1 MKASDMLRNNNGLK
15 TTQSVLNK
23 QQSGVDA
30 AQKVAQTQ
38 APVFTQ
44 QQLDA
49 AGKKID
55 QMNAATPQNETPTM
69 KAAREKTIAT
79 QQAIANGVDVNQGA
93 TSDEEDKPSV
103 PIVKKEDLKPQPKQL
118 SYADMYKILNPEL
131 NETAEQRANREKK
144 ERTKARIAALGDGLR
159 ALSNIYFATNGAK
172 VIHNPE
178 SDMTKAV
185 NKRKSYMDAQREKNR
200 ASWLAGYQRA
210 LALDE
215 EARKNNLTLA
225 EQMRYH
231 DMQNDIN
238 KVKADQGQQKIDQ
251 GQQRIDQGNRR
262 LDLSELKYT
271 NDAEYKDNQLKIKK
285 MLADGQISHWAA
297 QDALARLREG
307 RIANKAQKSSGGNQ
321 TTAGYWYEY
330 YDLMDTPEGQKKI
343 NELKRKLRIKNVT
356 QTNVRYIMD
365 RLKGRRSSTG
375 GTSSGGGA
383 SSGGGK
389 HTTHKAGG
397 SSAGGKKKTGVKW

>member
-1 MKASDMLRNNNGLK
+1 MKASDMLRSNNGLK

-23 QQSGVDA
+23 QQSGADA
-30 AQKVAQTQ
+30 ANKVAQTQ

-49 AGKKID
+49 AGKKVD
-55 QMNAATPQNETPTM
+55 QMNAATPQNETPAM

-93 TSDEEDKPSV
+93 PSDEEDKPSV
-103 PIVKKEDLKPQPKQL
+103 PIVKKEEPKPQPKQL
-118 SYADMYKILNPEL
+118 SYADMYKILNPEHQ
-131 NETAEQRANREKK
+131 ETEEQRANREKM

-159 ALSNIYFATNGAK
+159 ALSNIYFATKGAK
-172 VIHNPE
+172 VVHNSE

-185 NKRKSYMDAQREKNR
+185 NKRKAYMDEQREKNR

-238 KVKADQGQQKIDQ
+238 KVKADQGQQRINQNQQKID
-251 GQQRIDQGNRR
+251 
-262 LDLSELKYT
+262 LSKLKYT

-330 YDLMDTPEGQKKI
+330 YDMMDTPEGQKKI
-343 NELKRKLRIKNVT
+343 NEIKRKLRIKNVT

-365 RLKGRRSSTG
+365 RLKGRSSSTG
-375 GTSSGGGA
+375 GGGA

-397 SSAGGKKKTGVKW
+397 SSSAGGKKKTGVKW

>member
-30 AQKVAQTQ
+30 AQKANAEQINMNTAQAMLYGKEEQLTPPKDAHEQ
-38 APVFTQ
+38 AVRMNQ
-44 QQLDA
+44 QTAEGML
-49 AGKKID
+49 
-55 QMNAATPQNETPTM
+55 
-69 KAAREKTIAT
+69 
-79 QQAIANGVDVNQGA
+79 NG
-93 TSDEEDKPSV
+93 SIPMDKPSV
-103 PIVKKEDLKPQPKQL
+103 PIVKKEESKPQPKQL
-118 SYADMYKILNPEL
+118 SYADMYKILNPEHQ
-131 NETAEQRANREKK
+131 ETEEQRANREKK

-159 ALSNIYFATNGAK
+159 ALANIFFATNGAK
-172 VIHNPE
+172 VVHNPE

-185 NKRKSYMDAQREKNR
+185 NKRKAYMDEQREKNR
-200 ASWLAGYQRA
+200 ALWLAGYQRA

-215 EARKNNLTLA
+215 EKRKNNLTLA
-225 EQMRYH
+225 ELVRYH
-231 DMQNDIN
+231 DMQNEIN
-238 KVKADQGQQKIDQ
+238 KVKNDQ

-262 LDLSELKYT
+262 LELSELKYT

-307 RIANKAQKSSGGNQ
+307 RISNKAQKSSGGNQ

-365 RLKGRRSSTG
+365 RLKGRSS
-375 GTSSGGGA
+375 SAGGGKP
-383 SSGGGK
+383 SGGGK

>member
-1 MKASDMLRNNNGLK
+1 MKASDMLRHNNGLK

-23 QQSGVDA
+23 QQSGADA

-49 AGKKID
+49 AGKKVD
-55 QMNAATPQNETPTM
+55 QMNAATPTDDAM
-69 KAAREKTIAT
+69 KAARAKTIAT
-79 QQAIANGVDVNQGA
+79 QQAIANGVDVNQGVP
-93 TSDEEDKPSV
+93 SDEEDKPSV
-103 PIVKKEDLKPQPKQL
+103 PIVKKKEPAEQPKQL
-118 SYADMYKILNPEL
+118 SYADMYKMLNPEQQ
-131 NETAEQRANREKK
+131 ETAEQRANREKK

-159 ALSNIYFATNGAK
+159 ALSNIYFATKGAK
-172 VIHNPE
+172 VVHNPD

-185 NKRKSYMDAQREKNR
+185 NKRKAYMDAQREKNR

-238 KVKADQGQQKIDQ
+238 NMKVDQ

-262 LDLSELKYT
+262 LDLSKMKYQT
-271 NDAEYKDNQLKIKK
+271 DADYKKAVLTIKK
-285 MLADGQISHWAA
+285 ALADGQISHWQAQEAIQRINAA
-297 QDALARLREG
+297 TG
-307 RIANKAQKSSGGNQ
+307 RIRANKSGSGGSRKGSYSGEVDEYMDLIEKDPEGMAEAAKEVKKMGYSPKTAAGKKAQKIAYQ
-321 TTAGYWYEY
+321 
-330 YDLMDTPEGQKKI
+330 
-343 NELKRKLRIKNVT
+343 RKHKQNH
-356 QTNVRYIMD
+356 
-365 RLKGRRSSTG
+365 
-375 GTSSGGGA
+375 TSS
-383 SSGGGK
+383 SNK
-389 HTTHKAGG
+389 
-397 SSAGGKKKTGVKW
+397 GGKKKTGVKW

>member
-49 AGKKID
+49 AGKKVD

-79 QQAIANGVDVNQGA
+79 QQAIANGVDVNQSA
-93 TSDEEDKPSV
+93 PNDEDDKPSV
-103 PIVKKEDLKPQPKQL
+103 PIVKKEESKPQPKQL
-118 SYADMYKILNPEL
+118 SYADMYKMLNPEL

-144 ERTKARIAALGDGLR
+144 ERTKARIAALADGLR
-159 ALSNIYFATNGAK
+159 ALSNIYFATKGAK
-172 VIHNPE
+172 VVHNPE
-178 SDMTKAV
+178 SDMTKSV
-185 NKRKSYMDAQREKNR
+185 NKRKAYMDAQRENNQ

-231 DMQNDIN
+231 DNMDRVNRA
-238 KVKADQGQQKIDQ
+238 KVMLDQI
-251 GQQRIDQGNRR
+251 
-262 LDLSELKYT
+262 
-271 NDAEYKDNQLKIKK
+271 
-285 MLADGQISHWAA
+285 
-297 QDALARLREG
+297 
-307 RIANKAQKSSGGNQ
+307 RIAQQDEYNKGKLSNQEFANQETVRHHKEQESTSKKKANVKVTRAQN
-321 TTAGYWYEY
+321 AG
-330 YDLMDTPEGQKKI
+330 KK
-343 NELKRKLRIKNVT
+343 K
-356 QTNVRYIMD
+356 
-365 RLKGRRSSTG
+365 
-375 GTSSGGGA
+375 
-383 SSGGGK
+383 
-389 HTTHKAGG
+389 GG
-397 SSAGGKKKTGVKW
+397 SSKEDTDETLIDLNKKHPKEVAEASETVAKAGIKPNTAAGRKQIVKIVRKKIAHNGGGSTSNYSRAKQLAKKYGF

>member
-30 AQKVAQTQ
+30 AQKAS
-38 APVFTQ
+38 PE
-44 QQLDA
+44 
-49 AGKKID
+49 
-55 QMNAATPQNETPTM
+55 QMNINTAQAMLQGKGEQLTPPKDAHEQ
-69 KAAREKTIAT
+69 AARMN
-79 QQAIANGVDVNQGA
+79 QQTAEGMLNGSIP
-93 TSDEEDKPSV
+93 TDKPSV
-103 PIVKKEDLKPQPKQL
+103 PIVKKDEPQPKQL
-118 SYADMYKILNPEL
+118 SYADMYKMLNPERE
-131 NETAEQRANREKK
+131 ETAEQKANREKK

-159 ALSNIYFATNGAK
+159 ALSNIYFSTKGAK
-172 VIHNPE
+172 VVHNPE
-178 SDMTKAV
+178 SDMTQVV
-185 NKRKSYMDAQREKNR
+185 NKRKAYMDAQRERNR
-200 ASWLAGYQRA
+200 AAWLAGYQRA
-210 LALDE
+210 MALDE
-215 EARKNNLTLA
+215 EARKNDLTLA
-225 EQMRYH
+225 EQIRYH

-238 KVKADQGQQKIDQ
+238 KVKADQGQQ
-251 GQQRIDQGNRR
+251 RIDQGNRR
-262 LDLSELKYT
+262 LDLSKLKYT

-307 RIANKAQKSSGGNQ
+307 RIANKAQKSSGGNK

-343 NELKRKLRIKNVT
+343 NELKRRLRIKNVT

-365 RLKGRRSSTG
+365 RLKGRSSSAGG
-375 GTSSGGGA
+375 GT

-397 SSAGGKKKTGVKW
+397 SSSSGGKKTGVKW

>member
-1 MKASDMLRNNNGLK
+1 MKASDMLRSNNGLK

-23 QQSGVDA
+23 QQSGADA

-49 AGKKID
+49 AGKKVD

-93 TSDEEDKPSV
+93 PSDEEDKPSV
-103 PIVKKEDLKPQPKQL
+103 PIVKKEEPAEQPKQL
-118 SYADMYKILNPEL
+118 SYADMYKILNPEQQ
-131 NETAEQRANREKK
+131 ETAEQRANREKK

-159 ALSNIYFATNGAK
+159 ALSNIYFATKGAK
-172 VIHNPE
+172 VVHNPE

-185 NKRKSYMDAQREKNR
+185 NKRKAYMDAQREKNR
-200 ASWLAGYQRA
+200 ASWLAGYQRT

-231 DMQNDIN
+231 NMQNDIN
-238 KVKADQGQQKIDQ
+238 KVKADQGQQRINQNQQKID
-251 GQQRIDQGNRR
+251 
-262 LDLSELKYT
+262 LSKLKYT

-330 YDLMDTPEGQKKI
+330 YDMMDTPEGQKKI
-343 NELKRKLRIKNVT
+343 NEIKRKLRIKNVT

-365 RLKGRRSSTG
+365 RLKGRSSSTG
-375 GTSSGGGA
+375 GGGA
-383 SSGGGK
+383 SSVGGK

-397 SSAGGKKKTGVKW
+397 SSSAGGKKKTGVKW

>member
-30 AQKVAQTQ
+30 ANKVAQTQ

-49 AGKKID
+49 AGKKVD
-55 QMNAATPQNETPTM
+55 QMNTATPTDDAM
-69 KAAREKTIAT
+69 KAARAKTIAT

-93 TSDEEDKPSV
+93 SSDEEDKPSV
-103 PIVKKEDLKPQPKQL
+103 PIVKKEESKPLPKQL
-118 SYADMYKILNPEL
+118 SYADMYKMLNPEQQ
-131 NETAEQRANREKK
+131 ETAEQRANREK
-144 ERTKARIAALGDGLR
+144 KARIAALGDGLR
-159 ALSNIYFATNGAK
+159 ALSNIYFATKGAK
-172 VIHNPE
+172 VVHNPE

-185 NKRKSYMDAQREKNR
+185 NKRKAYMDAQREKNR

-238 KVKADQGQQKIDQ
+238 IVKNDQ

-262 LDLSELKYT
+262 LDLSKMKYQT
-271 NDAEYKDNQLKIKK
+271 DADYKKAILTIRKA
-285 MLADGQISHWAA
+285 LADGQISHWQAQEAIQRINAA
-297 QDALARLREG
+297 TG
-307 RIANKAQKSSGGNQ
+307 RIRANKSGSGGSRKGSYSGEVDEYMDLMENDPDGMAEAAKEVKKMGYSPKTAAGKKAQKIAYQ
-321 TTAGYWYEY
+321 
-330 YDLMDTPEGQKKI
+330 
-343 NELKRKLRIKNVT
+343 RKHG
-356 QTNVRYIMD
+356 
-365 RLKGRRSSTG
+365 KGKQNH
-375 GTSSGGGA
+375 TSS
-383 SSGGGK
+383 SNN
-389 HTTHKAGG
+389 
-397 SSAGGKKKTGVKW
+397 GGKKKTGVNW

>member
-49 AGKKID
+49 AGKKVD
-55 QMNAATPQNETPTM
+55 QMNAATPTDDAM
-69 KAAREKTIAT
+69 KAARAKTIAT

-93 TSDEEDKPSV
+93 PSDEEDKPSV
-103 PIVKKEDLKPQPKQL
+103 PIVKGLRSGNQSILKPQPKQL
-118 SYADMYKILNPEL
+118 SYADMYKMLNPEHQ
-131 NETAEQRANREKK
+131 ETAEQRANREKK

-159 ALSNIYFATNGAK
+159 ALSNIYFATQGAK
-172 VIHNPE
+172 VVHNPE

-185 NKRKSYMDAQREKNR
+185 NKRKAYMDEQREKNR
-200 ASWLAGYQRA
+200 AAWQAGYQRA

-238 KVKADQGQQKIDQ
+238 KVKADQ

-307 RIANKAQKSSGGNQ
+307 RIANKAQKSSGGNK

-330 YDLMDTPEGQKKI
+330 YDMMDTPEGQKKI

-365 RLKGRRSSTG
+365 RLKGRSSSSGG
-375 GTSSGGGA
+375 GTSS
-383 SSGGGK
+383 SGGK

-397 SSAGGKKKTGVKW
+397 SSSAGGKKKTGVNW

>member
-1 MKASDMLRNNNGLK
+1 MKASDMLRLNNGLK
-15 TTQSVLNK
+15 TTQSVVNK

-55 QMNAATPQNETPTM
+55 QINAATPTDDAM
-69 KAAREKTIAT
+69 KAARAKTIAT
-79 QQAIANGVDVNQGA
+79 QQAIANGVDVNQGVP
-93 TSDEEDKPSV
+93 SDEEDKAYV
-103 PIVKKEDLKPQPKQL
+103 PIVKKEEPAEQPKQL

-131 NETAEQRANREKK
+131 NETDEQRANREKK
-144 ERTKARIAALGDGLR
+144 ERIKARIAALGDGLR
-159 ALSNIYFATNGAK
+159 ALSNIYFATKGAK
-172 VIHNPE
+172 VVHNPE

-185 NKRKSYMDAQREKNR
+185 NKRKAYMDAQREKNR

-238 KVKADQGQQKIDQ
+238 KVKADQGQQ
-251 GQQRIDQGNRR
+251 RIEQGNRR
-262 LDLSELKYT
+262 LDLSNMKYQT
-271 NDAEYKDNQLKIKK
+271 DADYKKAVLAIKK
-285 MLADGQISHWAA
+285 ALADGQISHWQAQEAIQRINAA
-297 QDALARLREG
+297 TG
-307 RIANKAQKSSGGNQ
+307 RIRANKSG
-321 TTAGYWYEY
+321 
-330 YDLMDTPEGQKKI
+330 
-343 NELKRKLRIKNVT
+343 
-356 QTNVRYIMD
+356 
-365 RLKGRRSSTG
+365 S
-375 GTSSGGGA
+375 
-383 SSGGGK
+383 
-389 HTTHKAGG
+389 G
-397 SSAGGKKKTGVKW
+397 SSRKGS

>member
-15 TTQSVLNK
+15 TTQSVVNK

-30 AQKVAQTQ
+30 ANKVAQTQ

-49 AGKKID
+49 AGKKVD
-55 QMNAATPQNETPTM
+55 QMNAATPTDDAM
-69 KAAREKTIAT
+69 KAARAKTIAT
-79 QQAIANGVDVNQGA
+79 QQAIANGVDVNQGVPI
-93 TSDEEDKPSV
+93 DEEDKPSV
-103 PIVKKEDLKPQPKQL
+103 PIVKKEPAEQPKQL
-118 SYADMYKILNPEL
+118 SYADMYKMLNPEL

-159 ALSNIYFATNGAK
+159 ALSNIYFATKGAK
-172 VIHNPE
+172 VVHNPE
-178 SDMTKAV
+178 SDMTNAV
-185 NKRKSYMDAQREKNR
+185 NKRKAYMDAQREKNR
-200 ASWLAGYQRA
+200 TSWLAGYQRA

-238 KVKADQGQQKIDQ
+238 KVKADQGQQ
-251 GQQRIDQGNRR
+251 RIEQGNRR

-271 NDAEYKDNQLKIKK
+271 NDSEYKDNQLKIKK

-330 YDLMDTPEGQKKI
+330 YDMMDTPEGQKKI

-365 RLKGRRSSTG
+365 RLKGRSS
-375 GTSSGGGA
+375 SSGVGK
-383 SSGGGK
+383 SSGVGN
-389 HTTHKAGG
+389 HTTHKASG
-397 SSAGGKKKTGVKW
+397 SSSSGGKKKTGVKW